1 MDIDGSLLEMNNLL
15 KNNGIIFHN
24 YNPYFCVNGGHA
36 LGIGDF
42 PFMHLQLSHEEYISY
57 LKKNRPFE
65 SEMAISWVNENMN
78 KKISQKIMKEKL
90 SKAGFEILY
99 FSSFNYNRHNFDITP
114 EIYSN
119 IKRNYNFL
127 TIDDLLGLSVTV
139 IAKKNKYI

>member
-1 MDIDGSLLEMNNLL
+1 
-15 KNNGIIFHN
+15 
-24 YNPYFCVNGGHA
+24 
-36 LGIGDF
+36 
-42 PFMHLQLSHEEYISY
+42 
-57 LKKNRPFE
+57 
-65 SEMAISWVNENMN
+65 
-78 KKISQKIMKEKL
+78 MKEKL

-139 IAKKNKYI
+139 IAKKK